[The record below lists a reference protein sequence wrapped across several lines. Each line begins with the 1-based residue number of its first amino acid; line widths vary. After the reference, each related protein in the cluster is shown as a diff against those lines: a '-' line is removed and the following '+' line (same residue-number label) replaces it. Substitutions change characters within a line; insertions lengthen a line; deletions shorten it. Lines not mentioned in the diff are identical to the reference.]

1 MADSK
6 NRSEGWDIRPEDW
19 DLNDEYFQNDD
30 SAQELRL
37 EDFISGSGTAGVSD
51 SGASPLEEDSF
62 GESPQEQ
69 LLKKTIQDVHQVLAL
84 AQEGCSISQIA
95 RQLELE
101 ESYVY
106 NIQVSAQGFR
116 EDDEIAV
123 AHLVLMG

>member
-1 MADSK
+1 M
-6 NRSEGWDIRPEDW
+6 
-19 DLNDEYFQNDD
+19 
-30 SAQELRL
+30 
-37 EDFISGSGTAGVSD
+37 
-51 SGASPLEEDSF
+51 
-62 GESPQEQ
+62 
-69 LLKKTIQDVHQVLAL
+69 HQVLAL

-123 AHLVLMG
+123 AYLVLMG

>member
-6 NRSEGWDIRPEDW
+6 NRSEGWDILPEDW

-37 EDFISGSGTAGVSD
+37 EDFISGSGTAGAPD

-84 AQEGCSISQIA
+84 AQEGWSISQIA

>member
-1 MADSK
+1 MH
-6 NRSEGWDIRPEDW
+6 R
-19 DLNDEYFQNDD
+19 
-30 SAQELRL
+30 
-37 EDFISGSGTAGVSD
+37 
-51 SGASPLEEDSF
+51 
-62 GESPQEQ
+62 
-69 LLKKTIQDVHQVLAL
+69 VLAL

>member
-37 EDFISGSGTAGVSD
+37 EDFISGSGTAGAPD

-69 LLKKTIQDVHQVLAL
+69 LLKKTIQDALVRLEQRALTATSESVDEAEIRIKEAELIQDFVKLFTCQETVLGRYRL
-84 AQEGCSISQIA
+84 QF
-95 RQLELE
+95 
-101 ESYVY
+101 VT
-106 NIQVSAQGFR
+106 
-116 EDDEIAV
+116 
-123 AHLVLMG
+123 

>member
-37 EDFISGSGTAGVSD
+37 EDFISGSGTAGASD

-62 GESPQEQ
+62 EKSPQEQ
-69 LLKKTIQDVHQVLAL
+69 LLKRTIQDVHQVLAL
-84 AQEGCSISQIA
+84 AQEGHSISQIA

>member
-6 NRSEGWDIRPEDW
+6 NRSEGWDISPEDW

-37 EDFISGSGTAGVSD
+37 EDFISGSGTAGAPD
-51 SGASPLEEDSF
+51 SGLSPLEEDSF
-62 GESPQEQ
+62 VESPQEQ

-84 AQEGCSISQIA
+84 AQEGHSISQIA

>member
-1 MADSK
+1 M
-6 NRSEGWDIRPEDW
+6 
-19 DLNDEYFQNDD
+19 F
-30 SAQELRL
+30 LR
-37 EDFISGSGTAGVSD
+37 ICSSSD

-62 GESPQEQ
+62 EKSPQEQ

-84 AQEGCSISQIA
+84 AQEGHSISQIA